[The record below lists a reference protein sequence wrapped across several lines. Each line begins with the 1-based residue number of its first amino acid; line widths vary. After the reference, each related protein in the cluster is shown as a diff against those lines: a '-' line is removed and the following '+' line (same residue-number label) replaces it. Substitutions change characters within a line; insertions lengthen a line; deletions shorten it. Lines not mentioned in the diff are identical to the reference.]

1 MTFGKRMAFPGAKFA
16 LSAGMVLGLTSGSL
30 GCDTVALISFQERA
44 FSRVEA
50 VGMTPVGGS
59 CDGSTGKADLRFV
72 MIADDA
78 TAIRPNDIVSNQLV
92 SLTRDSVDITEP
104 RLYELP
110 DVSCDGD
117 SCVYPDDGFTC
128 GSGTANDDP
137 ALRRCNRDLTMSVGD
152 VSFVSETESPQL
164 FAMIV
169 ENSGSLDGW
178 LPSDVGGYYVDWDG
192 DGFAEGFPDVNLVVA
207 RASDRSKNRVPAFNG
222 VANTWRDAARLAVS
236 ENRRTLFGMWQ
247 FSGSS
252 TADVRSLVALTPSEQ
267 TWTDQAA
274 TAIAAVNEL
283 ENAGQRRANVY
294 QAMTT
299 VMEEAMA
306 DPEYA
311 NYDKTVVVFVDGPDD
326 LRLNAFDEARV
337 IAAANAVNARLFIV
351 HMDPALATEGLDGL
365 PFFRDDPRYIE
376 DQEPCTSEES
386 CENFEECRRPI
397 SYASSPN
404 APVEITTEDTYCL
417 PVRDENGRIGPIHA
431 YQRIAC
437 ETDGS
442 YIYVTSAP
450 AVRPRMA
457 SLPHAMDGLWKVE
470 TTLDAF
476 ENRRV
481 AAGEGYKVQGALR
494 VSLGQSNVSFVMSQV
509 GDTRPGTQFADQDTR
524 GVLFHK

>member
-16 LSAGMVLGLTSGSL
+16 ISAGMVLGLTSGSL

-44 FSRVEA
+44 FTRVEA
-50 VGMTPVGGS
+50 IGMTPLAGS
-59 CDGSTGKADLRFV
+59 CDGSTAKAEIRFV

-78 TAIRPNDIVSNQLV
+78 TAIRPNDIISNQLV
-92 SLTRDSVDITEP
+92 NLTRDSVEITDS

-110 DVSCDGD
+110 DVECDTS
-117 SCVYPDDGFTC
+117 SCVYPGDGFTC
-128 GSGTANDDP
+128 GIGTTTDD
-137 ALRRCNRDLTMSVGD
+137 AKLRRCNRDLTVSVGD
-152 VSFVSETESPQL
+152 VSFASDTDRPQL

-178 LPSDVGGYYVDWDG
+178 LPSDVGAYYVDWDG

-207 RASDRSKNRVPAFNG
+207 RATDRSKNRVVAFNQ
-222 VANTWRDAARLAVS
+222 VANTWRDAARMAVN

-252 TADVRSLVALTPSEQ
+252 TADVRSLVALTPSGQ
-267 TWTDQAA
+267 VWTDQAA
-274 TAIAAVNEL
+274 TAISAVNQL
-283 ENAGQRRANVY
+283 ETAGQRRANVY
-294 QAMTT
+294 QAMST
-299 VMEEAMA
+299 VLEEAMA
-306 DPEYA
+306 DSEYA

-326 LRLNAFDEARV
+326 LRLNAFNEARV
-337 IAAANAVNARLFIV
+337 IAAAKAVNARLFIV
-351 HMDPALATEGLDGL
+351 HVDPSVATQGIEGL

-376 DQEPCTSEES
+376 DQDPCSSEES
-386 CENFEECRRPI
+386 CENFEECRRPL
-397 SYASSPN
+397 SYASTPN
-404 APVEITTEDTYCL
+404 APVEISTNETYCL
-417 PVRDENGRIGPIHA
+417 PKRDDNGRIGPIHA

-442 YIYVTSAP
+442 YIYVTSAT
-450 AVRPRMA
+450 ALRNRMQW
-457 SLPHAMDGLWKVE
+457 LPHTMDGLWKVE

-481 AAGEGYKVQGALR
+481 AAGEGFKVQGALR
-494 VSLGQSNVSFVMSQV
+494 VGLGTRNLSFIMSQT
-509 GDTRPGTQFADQDTR
+509 GDERAGTQFADQDTR